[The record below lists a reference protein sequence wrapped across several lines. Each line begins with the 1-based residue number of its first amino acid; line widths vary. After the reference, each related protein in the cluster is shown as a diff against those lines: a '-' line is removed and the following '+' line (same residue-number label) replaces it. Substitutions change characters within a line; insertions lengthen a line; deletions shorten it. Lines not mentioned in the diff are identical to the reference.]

1 MSDNIQL
8 NAPTT
13 SGARIATDEIDY
25 VQHQLVKLEFGDDGI
40 ATKVSATNPL
50 PVSITSD
57 IQIGAMELK
66 NATDDTRAVVTPQ
79 NALKVD
85 GSATTQPISASALPL
100 PTGAAIAANQQ
111 TDALTDAELR
121 ATPLTVDTGI
131 VQYDAGDI
139 YTTPKGT
146 VSLGRDPNDNSLHPI
161 ATNGSGV
168 TIITG
173 SVVASIVGGGQEN
186 MNNSAPVVI
195 ASDQS
200 AIPISATDLDVRNL
214 VFATDK
220 VDVSGSTIAIDTTGL
235 ATSAGQSA
243 QATAT
248 KQDTGN
254 TSLGSIDT
262 KLPSGLTMVGDR
274 LKVEIPSGAS
284 GLTDTQIRATPLPI
298 SGTVSTGLS
307 QPLTDTQLRATPV
320 QVNGTLVLNNAYT
333 QDNAIK
339 LPDEFAGIP
348 MMGYDAVNDHLRFVK
363 VDDNGVVAV
372 SASINTAGLAT
383 EAKQNDEIA
392 LLNSVIKTEDTIHS
406 TGDKGIMALGV
417 NNIDF
422 SILSSNTGDY
432 TPIATNQRGVVY
444 VGTMEDNYLGVNV
457 QNSVQIND
465 ADGSIT
471 VDAVSLPLPTG
482 AATETTLAAVNTK
495 LPSGLAV
502 AGGRLQVELPSGS
515 GGLTD
520 TQIRATALP
529 VSLSA
534 TTITGSVAVTGALTD
549 AQLRATDVKVSLDGE
564 VVPVT
569 GTFFQAT
576 QPISASALPLP
587 SGAAIESGNLASIK
601 TNTDKI
607 PALGQALAAASTPV
621 VLTAAQ
627 ISTLTPQTN
636 AITDAQIRATPLPI
650 SGTVTTGGLT
660 DTQIRATA
668 LPVSLSATTIT
679 GSVAVTGALT
689 DAQLR
694 ATDVKVSLDGEVVP
708 VTGTFFQA
716 TQPISASALPLPS
729 GAAIESGNLAS
740 IKTNTDKIPALGQA
754 LAAASTPV
762 VLTAAQIS
770 TLTPQTN
777 AITDAQIRATPL
789 PISGTVTTGGLTDTQ
804 IRATALPVSGTVSA
818 NATLSAETT
827 KVIGTVNI
835 AATQAVTANAGT
847 NLNTSALSLETT
859 QNAIKT
865 AVEILDNAISGSE
878 MQVDVVAPLPAGTN
892 NIGGVDVLTLPTISL
907 AASSNNIGDVDI
919 VSSVLPT
926 GASTETTLSAINTKT
941 PSLGQAVMASSQPV
955 VIASNQSTIPVS
967 FTAASVLFKGRAST
981 FRTLGRAGTAGQNI
995 MSIHNATGSAI
1006 NLVVK
1011 KVTVDL
1017 YQTVVKAVTVA
1028 PPIIRMWKVTV
1039 LPTNGTALAKTK
1051 IGGTT
1056 TSSASVTVL
1065 GDASA
1070 DGTGSAT
1077 TLTTTRPAGTFISQE
1092 YAPRLITAAGYEMS
1106 DRLEFFDG
1114 TEIVLGALEGIVVF
1128 LDYTLATQN
1137 PITDMWIAGLE
1148 WEERTP

>member
-668 LPVSLSATTIT
+668 LPVS
-679 GSVAVTGALT
+679 
-689 DAQLR
+689 
-694 ATDVKVSLDGEVVP
+694 
-708 VTGTFFQA
+708 
-716 TQPISASALPLPS
+716 
-729 GAAIESGNLAS
+729 
-740 IKTNTDKIPALGQA
+740 
-754 LAAASTPV
+754 
-762 VLTAAQIS
+762 
-770 TLTPQTN
+770 
-777 AITDAQIRATPL
+777 
-789 PISGTVTTGGLTDTQ
+789 
-804 IRATALPVSGTVSA
+804 GTVSA